1 LLPIRRLLTTKG
13 GRYAEIEERGETE
26 GQTCKPTSGR
36 GTGVPH
42 PIDIHVGKRVPMRRL
57 LMGMTQEA
65 LANALELIFQQVQKY
80 ELGYNRVPS
89 AIGGS
94 GPDKA
99 L

>member
-1 LLPIRRLLTTKG
+1 MPRSKKEAKPK
-13 GRYAEIEERGETE
+13 AE
-26 GQTCKPTSGR
+26 TCKPTSGR

-42 PIDIHVGKRVPMRRL
+42 PIDIHVGKRVRMRRL

-65 LANALELIFQQVQKY
+65 LANALELTFQQVQKY